1 MTLDLAAVVTL
12 RLPIPHLSG
21 NVSVA
26 YSAVDYRAVYIGL
39 LLTATSMRLLYYS
52 AGWCYWDCG

>member
-1 MTLDLAAVVTL
+1 MTLNLAAIVTL

-26 YSAVDYRAVYIGL
+26 YSAVDYRAIYITL
-39 LLTATSMRLLYYS
+39 LFTATSMRLLHYS
-52 AGWCYWDCG
+52 AGWRY